1 MCIHKIFRTLPCII
15 DDESGIMFTIN
26 VETGSLDWFG
36 EFY

>member
-15 DDESGIMFTIN
+15 DNESGIISVIN
-26 VETGSLDWFG
+26 VEIGSLDRFG